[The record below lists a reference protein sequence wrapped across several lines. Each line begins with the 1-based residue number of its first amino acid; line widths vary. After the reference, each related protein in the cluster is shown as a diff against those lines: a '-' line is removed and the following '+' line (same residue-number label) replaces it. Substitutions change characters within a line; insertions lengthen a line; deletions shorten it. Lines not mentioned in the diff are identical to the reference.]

1 MTPKTPSIIYTMYFL
16 SAIRVERGNLSQNTR
31 LYLKHDCK
39 LLLRHIFVFFN
50 ILKYF
55 RTSGGE
61 VEKSQQGS
69 FLCKSNFEEYMVLS
83 HNNL

>member
-1 MTPKTPSIIYTMYFL
+1 MTLKTGSTMYFL
-16 SAIRVERGNLSQNTR
+16 RVQRRNLSQNKK
-31 LYLKHDCK
+31 LYLKRDCK
-39 LLLRHIFVFFN
+39 LLLHHIFVFFN

-69 FLCKSNFEEYMVLS
+69 FLCKSHLKDKVGHVS
-83 HNNL
+83 HNSV